1 MRAAAAPRGF
11 CALTRA
17 VAASRGCCA
26 LTRAAAAP
34 CRCCALMRAAAA
46 PALRLLRFF
55 SRGGCFLFPTA
66 AARSRARQLISFLPL
81 LRAHARG
88 GSPDQR
94 LLRALR
100 ARRLHPTSG
109 FCAFTRAAAA
119 PFPAAAV
126 RSRALRLHPT
136 CGCCA
141 LTRAAAA
148 LLTPAENY
156 LRPSSLSR
164 VSLSGPH
171 VWGNG
176 ITSHAFSLTPH
187 THSLTDTNDIR
198 SLMRAA
204 GGPRLRERR
213 RGVPGP
219 LKNQPGPQAM
229 RARNETKVMLKKFIH
244 SFSKK
249 CVDWLK
255 FFLC

>member
-1 MRAAAAPRGF
+1 
-11 CALTRA
+11 
-17 VAASRGCCA
+17 V
-26 LTRAAAAP
+26 
-34 CRCCALMRAAAA
+34 
-46 PALRLLRFF
+46 
-55 SRGGCFLFPTA
+55 
-66 AARSRARQLISFLPL
+66 RS
-81 LRAHARG
+81 
-88 GSPDQR
+88 
-94 LLRALR
+94 R

-109 FCAFTRAAAA
+109 CCAFTRAAAA

-187 THSLTDTNDIR
+187 THSLTNTNDIR

-213 RGVPGP
+213 RGSRSVEKPAGAP
-219 LKNQPGPQAM
+219 SN
-229 RARNETKVMLKKFIH
+229 AR
-244 SFSKK
+244 S
-249 CVDWLK
+249 
-255 FFLC
+255 

>member
-1 MRAAAAPRGF
+1 MPAECLFTQQWLVPRLLRPLRAATAPCGSCAPCARLLLPAAAASLARGF
-11 CALTRA
+11 CPVRPLRAHARGCCSPRLLRAYARGCCFPRLLRAHARGCCSLPLLRAHARSGCTRP
-17 VAASRGCCA
+17 AAAAFFLARRLLPFSYRCCA
-26 LTRAAAAP
+26 LTRAAAD
-34 CRCCALMRAAAA
+34 L
-46 PALRLLRFF
+46 
-55 SRGGCFLFPTA
+55 
-66 AARSRARQLISFLPL
+66 
-81 LRAHARG
+81 
-88 GSPDQR
+88 
-94 LLRALR
+94 
-100 ARRLHPTSG
+100 
-109 FCAFTRAAAA
+109 
-119 PFPAAAV
+119 FPAAAA

-187 THSLTDTNDIR
+187 THSLTNTNDIR

-213 RGVPGP
+213 RGSRSVEKPAGAP
-219 LKNQPGPQAM
+219 SN
-229 RARNETKVMLKKFIH
+229 AR
-244 SFSKK
+244 S
-249 CVDWLK
+249 
-255 FFLC
+255 